1 MEDTHYTDIYRMS
14 STARVLRNLSM
25 KLSVTKG
32 ISQVGSAAGAHGME
46 SASLKSGNI
55 LDRMGALEVRNRDS
69 IALNEI
75 FTTLHHIGNESIVS
89 KQESSI
95 KHIAIKLRNI
105 GISSIQEMLQN
116 GSMNSNMNI
125 SLQGRLP
132 EHDDERYNICYR
144 HIRFYCGY
152 QTATYFNCYCS
163 CSGGR
168 DN

>member
-1 MEDTHYTDIYRMS
+1 MEDTHYTGIYRMS

-89 KQESSI
+89 KQESS
-95 KHIAIKLRNI
+95 
-105 GISSIQEMLQN
+105 
-116 GSMNSNMNI
+116 MNSNMNI